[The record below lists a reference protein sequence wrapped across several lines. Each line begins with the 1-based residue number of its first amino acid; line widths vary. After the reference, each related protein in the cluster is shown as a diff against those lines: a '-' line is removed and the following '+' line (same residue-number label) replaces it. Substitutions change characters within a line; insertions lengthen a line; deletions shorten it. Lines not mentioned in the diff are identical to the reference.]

1 MNKKEDEPII
11 FDHQFGNI
19 SIYAGSTV
27 ELGFDITNDIAS
39 GDSAS
44 SVVVVAKDDE
54 GTDVTATIVQSSSV
68 SGNIAY
74 VIVISLTANRTYE
87 LELEI
92 TTTQAR
98 TLTRFIT
105 IDAVGDVI
113 YNPKLG
119 DSGANTY
126 VTLREANEYIKN
138 NFYHPDQWD
147 NLTME
152 GRRRVLIQATKD
164 IDTFNYRDK
173 PFYDSQALAFPRS
186 DHETH
191 TGTASVNTATTGK
204 LRGLNLYSSTYNDL
218 PDDYFKSGTVHIR
231 AGNNF
236 RQVRHISSSTASKT
250 GGYGEV
256 TLSSPFASNVVASD
270 QYVIFKPMHQEVKD
284 AQCEQAIYIIAEE
297 FYKYADYA
305 HAGIGYLRT
314 GDLGVS
320 FKDPSQG
327 MPTSKVCIKARR
339 LLGRFMRK
347 TISIGRA

>member
-1 MNKKEDEPII
+1 
-11 FDHQFGNI
+11 
-19 SIYAGSTV
+19 
-27 ELGFDITNDIAS
+27 
-39 GDSAS
+39 
-44 SVVVVAKDDE
+44 VVAKDDE
-54 GTDVTATIVQSSSV
+54 GTDVTSTIVQSSSV

-87 LELEI
+87 LDLEI
-92 TTTQAR
+92 TTANSR
-98 TLTRFIT
+98 VLTRFIT

-147 NLTME
+147 NLTIFYHPDQWDNLTME
-152 GRRRVLIQATKD
+152 GRKRVLIQAAKD

-173 PFYDSQALAFPRS
+173 PFYDSQDLAFPRS

-191 TGTASVNTATTGK
+191 TGLASANTATTGT
-204 LRGLNLYSSTYNDL
+204 LRGLNLYSATYNDI
-218 PDDYFKSGTVHIR
+218 PDDYFKNGTVHIR

-236 RQVRHISSSTASKT
+236 RQVRHISSSVASKA
-250 GGYGEV
+250 GGYGEI
-256 TLSSPFASNVVASD
+256 TLSSPFDSNVVASD

-297 FYKYADYA
+297 FYKYADYT
-305 HAGIGYLRT
+305 HAGVGYIRT

-320 FKDPSQG
+320 FKDPTMG
-327 MPTSKVCIKARR
+327 VPTTKVCVKARR

-347 TISIGRA
+347 SLKIGRA